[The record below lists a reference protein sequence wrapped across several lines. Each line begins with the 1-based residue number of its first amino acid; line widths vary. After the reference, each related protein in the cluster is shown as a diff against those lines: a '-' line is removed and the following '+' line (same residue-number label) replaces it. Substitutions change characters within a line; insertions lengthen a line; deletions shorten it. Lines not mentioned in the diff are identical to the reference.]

1 MKANRSGNDED
12 RNQVE
17 FDCPEC
23 GTHIVGEVSK
33 CPKCGVEFVIEE
45 VIEVECPNCRAVVP
59 ADLERCPKCNAKL
72 EISKEGAGEVKTS
85 MKGEVGAMGTTIEE
99 PSAKA
104 EEREAEEKEIELRKQ
119 FPLLVEEVKS
129 LLALANEFNIEVN
142 EAKRFIDKAVRA
154 GKQRDVTSAVNFVQ
168 ESLARARETIEEK
181 IAREI
186 EYLEKLVEVSSQTGS
201 DPKVILQ
208 SIEVIKAKRN
218 GGDLKGALIEIRNAK
233 SVAEQITGRYV
244 EASEMCEALEKLIK
258 NSEYLYVDV
267 REARRLLNEARD
279 AGKHGDWTMMGV
291 LAKKGRE
298 ELLKMLPEV
307 LREELKKS
315 KEALLDAKAE
325 GKDVSSL
332 IKILKDGA
340 VAFKRNDIEETLER
354 LVEFKAE
361 MKRLS

>member
-1 MKANRSGNDED
+1 MKANRSGNNEGRD
-12 RNQVE
+12 QIE

-45 VIEVECPNCRAVVP
+45 IIEIECPNCGAAVP
-59 ADLERCPKCNAKL
+59 AELERCPKCNARL
-72 EISKEGAGEVKTS
+72 EISKEGAEKIETSAGGEA
-85 MKGEVGAMGTTIEE
+85 GATGTAIEE
-99 PSAKA
+99 PPVGVEARA
-104 EEREAEEKEIELRKQ
+104 AEEKEIELRKQ

-129 LLALANEFNIEVN
+129 LLAMANEFNIEVN

-154 GKQRDVTSAVNFVQ
+154 GKQRDVVSAVNFVQ
-168 ESLARARETIEEK
+168 ESLARAKSTIEEK

-186 EYLEKLVEVSSQTGS
+186 EDLEKLAEVSSQIGS
-201 DPKVILQ
+201 DPKAILQ
-208 SIEVIKAKRN
+208 SLEVIKAKIN
-218 GGDLKGALIEIRNAK
+218 TGDLRGALIEIENAK
-233 SVAEQITGRYV
+233 GVARQITGRYI

-298 ELLKMLPEV
+298 ELLKMLPDV
-307 LREELKKS
+307 LEEELKKS
-315 KEALLDAKAE
+315 KETLLDAKAA

-340 VAFKRNDIEETLER
+340 VAFKRNDVEETLER
-354 LVEFKAE
+354 LIEFKAE

>member
-1 MKANRSGNDED
+1 LKANRSVNNED
-12 RNQVE
+12 HNQIE

-45 VIEVECPNCRAVVP
+45 VIEVECPNCGAVVP

-72 EISKEGAGEVKTS
+72 EVLKEGAGEVETS
-85 MKGEVGAMGTTIEE
+85 VKGAAKATGTTVEE
-99 PSAKA
+99 SPAEVEAK
-104 EEREAEEKEIELRKQ
+104 EAEEKEIELRKQ

-154 GKQRDVTSAVNFVQ
+154 GKQRDVVSAVNFVQ
-168 ESLARARETIEEK
+168 ESLARARETIDEK
-181 IAREI
+181 IARDV
-186 EYLEKLVEVSSQTGS
+186 EYLEKLVEVSNQIGS
-201 DPKVILQ
+201 DPKAILQ
-208 SIEVIKAKRN
+208 SIEAIETKRK

-233 SVAEQITGRYV
+233 DLAEQITGRYV

-258 NSEYLYVDV
+258 NAEHLYVDV
-267 REARRLLNEARD
+267 REARKLLNEARD
-279 AGKHGDWTMMGV
+279 VGKHGDWTMMGV

-298 ELLKMLPEV
+298 ELLKMLPDV

-361 MKRLS
+361 MKRIS